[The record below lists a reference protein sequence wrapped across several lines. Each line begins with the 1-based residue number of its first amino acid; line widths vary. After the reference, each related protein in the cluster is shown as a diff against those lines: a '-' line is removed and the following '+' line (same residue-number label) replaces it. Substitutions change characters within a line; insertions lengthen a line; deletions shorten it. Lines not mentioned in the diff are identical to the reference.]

1 MKEWLERVEKSLDM
15 AQAALERSGDIPRER
30 MYMLAPLVYAQINHT
45 NNDRLLDEMSKVNEA
60 QFEQDCSHDEQSR
73 YRYRFHYV
81 SSFLYC
87 YVVAGKIDEAK
98 YDLIMDYVNGE
109 LDLFEDGCDSYQG
122 E

>member
-1 MKEWLERVEKSLDM
+1 MKEWLERVKKSLDM
-15 AQAALERSGDIPRER
+15 SQAALERSGDIPRER
-30 MYMLAPLVYAQINHT
+30 MYMLAPLIYAQINHM
-45 NNDRLLDEMSKVNEA
+45 NNGRLLDEMSKVNEA

-87 YVVAGKIDEAK
+87 YVVAGKIDETT

-109 LDLFEDGCDSYQG
+109 LDLFDDDCDSC
-122 E
+122 